1 MNCVYSWQPY
11 KNNLSC
17 SEAIF
22 DLAKLHEEIVAL
34 DKRMAASTFW
44 DNVEDAQEVLKR
56 RAQAQG
62 PVEHWQKLMYQVNEA
77 TEMLELAVDAEDAE
91 VFQEVETE
99 AQKLTL
105 EIEQFELESL
115 LNDTMDASSAIL
127 SMHPGA
133 GGTESQDWTQML
145 MRMYLNWAEKRG
157 YTSEMLEIQPGEEA
171 GLKSVTLKIL
181 GRYAYGYL
189 KAETGIHRLVRISP
203 FDAARRRH
211 TSFAAVLVSP
221 EIDDSVKVEIDETK
235 LRVDTYRSSGAGGQH
250 VNVTDSAIRLTY
262 QVDDETKIV
271 VQCQNERSQHKNRAS
286 AMSVLRSRLYALAQR
301 RQREKL
307 AEFQGEKK
315 DIAWGHQIRSYTL
328 APYQLVKDHR
338 TGIEVGNVDAVFAGG
353 LDPFI
358 KSYLLAQTDNKR
370 DRGTPAKKRTET

>member
-1 MNCVYSWQPY
+1 MNYAYNSLPC
-11 KNNLSC
+11 KNNLLC
-17 SEAIF
+17 SEVIF
-22 DLAKLHEEIVAL
+22 DLAKLQEEIARL
-34 DKRMAASTFW
+34 DKRMAGNNFW
-44 DNVEDAQEVLKR
+44 DNVEEAQEVLKR
-56 RAQAQG
+56 RAQLQT
-62 PVEHWQKLMYQVNEA
+62 PVEQWQKLMHQVHEA
-77 TEMLELAVDAEDAE
+77 TEMLELAVDAEDTD
-91 VFQEVETE
+91 VLQEVDAETR
-99 AQKLTL
+99 KLTVEL
-105 EIEQFELESL
+105 EHFELESL
-115 LNDTMDASSAIL
+115 LNEEMDVSSAIL

-145 MRMYLNWAEKRG
+145 MRMYLNWAETHG
-157 YTSEMLEIQPGEEA
+157 YTSEVLEVQPGEEA

-221 EIDDSVKVEIDETK
+221 EIDESVKVEIDETK

-353 LDPFI
+353 LDTFI
-358 KSYLLAQTDNKR
+358 KSYLLQTDGKH
-370 DRGTPAKKRTET
+370 DRGTTVKKRVEA

>member
-1 MNCVYSWQPY
+1 MSYAYSSLPC
-11 KNNLSC
+11 KNNSLC
-17 SEAIF
+17 SEVIF
-22 DLAKLHEEIVAL
+22 DLARLQEEIARL
-34 DKRMAASTFW
+34 DKRMAVNDFW
-44 DNVEDAQEVLKR
+44 DNVDEAQEVLKR
-56 RAQAQG
+56 RAQMQT
-62 PVEHWQKLMYQVNEA
+62 PVEQWQKLMHQVHDA
-77 TEMLELAVDAEDAE
+77 TEMLELAVEAEDTDVLQEVDAE
-91 VFQEVETE
+91 TR
-99 AQKLTL
+99 KLTVEL
-105 EIEQFELESL
+105 EHFELESL
-115 LNDTMDASSAIL
+115 LNEEMDVSSAIM

-145 MRMYLNWAEKRG
+145 MRMYLNWAETHG
-157 YTSEMLEIQPGEEA
+157 YTSEVLEMQPGEEA

-315 DIAWGHQIRSYTL
+315 EIAWGHQIRSYTL

-358 KSYLLAQTDNKR
+358 KSYLLGHTDGKH
-370 DRGTPAKKRTET
+370 DRGTTAKKRAEA